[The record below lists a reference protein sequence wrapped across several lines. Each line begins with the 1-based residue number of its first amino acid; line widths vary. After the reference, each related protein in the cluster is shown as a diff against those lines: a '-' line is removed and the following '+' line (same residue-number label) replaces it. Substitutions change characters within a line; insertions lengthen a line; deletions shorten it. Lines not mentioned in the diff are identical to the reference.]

1 MKKTILLLAAAT
13 TLFAGAQAQPYKQAG
28 GEKNLQLSFAPW
40 GNAPVS
46 LQNGV
51 ISFRKFNATGTAAW
65 RLGFSVG
72 SNKSTSVLTQAS
84 DSLNYPTS
92 IDNGNYE
99 LTTGLNPQA
108 DRRSSNFGFSIR
120 PGYEKHFAGTDR
132 LSPYIGAELLFSKTS
147 SKIEDDNITTSNYT
161 AVYTNN
167 PLADDVVVSAPWTI
181 LATTEKSGSTTFGLN
196 LIAGFDFYF
205 AKNISLGAELN
216 FGYQTTSY
224 SDLESEYVKDT
235 SPDPTSV
242 TNTGTGI
249 TTTTVISSHAVTAN
263 PVQKQ
268 GSANGFGPG
277 VTGLIKL
284 GWLF

>member
-13 TLFAGAQAQPYKQAG
+13 TLFVSAQAQPFKQAG

-72 SNKSTSVLTQAS
+72 SNKNTQ
-84 DSLNYPTS
+84 PT
-92 IDNGNYE
+92 IQAGDTIQFPKTEDNGFYILNHGE
-99 LTTGLNPQA
+99 NPQA
-108 DRRSSNFGFSIR
+108 DTRTSNFGFSIR

-132 LSPYIGAELLFSKTS
+132 LSPYIGAELVFASNSSKTE
-147 SKIEDDNITTSNYT
+147 EDHIVEGNYT
-161 AVYTNN
+161 ATYTLTQTSE
-167 PLADDVVVSAPWTI
+167 PTFQSPWSI
-181 LATTEKSGSTTFGLN
+181 LATTEKGGSTTFGLN

-224 SDLESEYVKDT
+224 KDSESERIENKFT
-235 SPDPTSV
+235 
-242 TNTGTGI
+242 
-249 TTTTVISSHAVTAN
+249 
-263 PVQKQ
+263 
-268 GSANGFGPG
+268 
-277 VTGLIKL
+277 
-284 GWLF
+284 